1 MRVTLAVL
9 ADGANISREGK
20 LNIMGIFDV
29 IHTQKFPMTH
39 PQMLLVMR
47 FEGDFSESG
56 SRKKVEIRLMD
67 DDGKKMFHLP
77 GEILLGS
84 GNPGESVGA
93 NQILTINMARF
104 EASGSYEFK
113 IMVDGELK
121 AEVPLKILQLS
132 PDN

>member
-29 IHTQKFPMTH
+29 IHTQEFPMTH

-47 FEGDFSESG
+47 FEGDFAEAG
-56 SRKKVEIRLMD
+56 TRKKVEIRLMD
-67 DDGKKMFHLP
+67 ADGKKMFYLP

-84 GNPGESVGA
+84 GVPGESIGA

-104 EASGSYEFK
+104 DASGSYEFK

-121 AEVPLKILQLS
+121 AEVPLKIKQL
-132 PDN
+132 PPVN